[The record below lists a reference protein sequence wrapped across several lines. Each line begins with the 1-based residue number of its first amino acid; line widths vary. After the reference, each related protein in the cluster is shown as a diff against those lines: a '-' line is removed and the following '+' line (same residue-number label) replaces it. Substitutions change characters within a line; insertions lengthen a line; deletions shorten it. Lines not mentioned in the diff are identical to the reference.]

1 MDKGLVSSVADL
13 YRLTVDQ
20 LAGLE
25 RMADKSAANLLAAV
39 AASKQTSLPRFIFS
53 LGIREV
59 GEATARSLAEYFGN
73 LEALQSA
80 DEEQLKEVPDVG
92 PVVAHFV
99 STFFQQPENR
109 QIVEELRG
117 AGVHWPDMVAP
128 DKSSLPL
135 AGETWVLTGTLTS
148 MGRSEAKEKLQ
159 QLGARVAGSVSS
171 GSACVV
177 AGPGAGSKLA
187 KARELGVPIMD
198 EDRLLALFKT
208 HGLL

>member
-1 MDKGLVSSVADL
+1 MIRNSPRINK
-13 YRLTVDQ
+13 LTVDQ

-39 AASKQTSLPRFIFS
+39 AASKQTSLPRFIYS

-73 LEALQSA
+73 LQALQSA
-80 DEEQLKEVPDVG
+80 DEEQLREVPDVG

-109 QIVEELRG
+109 QIVEALRE

-159 QLGARVAGSVSS
+159 QLGARVAGTVSS
-171 GSACVV
+171 ASACVV
-177 AGPGAGSKLA
+177 AGPSAGSKLA
-187 KARELGVPIMD
+187 KARELAVPVMD
-198 EDRLLALFKT
+198 EDQLLALFKT
-208 HGLL
+208 HGLF